1 MTAPGIPA
9 AVVVL
14 PYHWWCRYPIDTQ
27 GRFSYSP
34 FPEKKFDND
43 CLVHMPE
50 CGNRKGI
57 VRTMLEDPRIISVHS
72 YRGGTGKSNITANLA
87 TLMAQRGLRV
97 GVIDTDIQSPGINVL
112 FGMGAMEFGYTLND
126 YLWGKCEI
134 RESAHDVTDNV
145 NRDLAG
151 RLFLI
156 PSSMNPGDIARVLKS
171 GYDVSLLKSGMEEL
185 IEALELDVLLI
196 DTHPGLSEE
205 TLLSVALSDVLIILL
220 RPDQQDYLGTSV
232 TLKVADLLQVPR
244 MCLLLNKVP
253 SCFEPDAVI
262 RKVESSFGKPV
273 LGILPHCDEMMALAS
288 GGIFAEEYP
297 LHAVTATLQNVVET
311 ILV

>member
-1 MTAPGIPA
+1 MLDDP
-9 AVVVL
+9 L
-14 PYHWWCRYPIDTQ
+14 
-27 GRFSYSP
+27 
-34 FPEKKFDND
+34 
-43 CLVHMPE
+43 
-50 CGNRKGI
+50 I
-57 VRTMLEDPRIISVHS
+57 VSVHS

-112 FGMGAMEFGYTLND
+112 FGMSSTDFGHTLND
-126 YLWGKCEI
+126 YLWGKCECK
-134 RESAHDVTDNV
+134 ESAHDVTDNV
-145 NRDLAG
+145 NSNLAG

-185 IEALELDVLLI
+185 IEALDLDMLMI

-205 TLLSVALSDVLIILL
+205 TLLSVALSDVLVILL

-232 TLKVADLLQVPR
+232 TLKVADRLQVPR
-244 MCLLLNKVP
+244 IFLLINKVP

-262 RKVESSFGKPV
+262 RKVEDSFDKPV
-273 LGILPHCDEMMALAS
+273 VGMLPHCDEMMALAS
-288 GGIFAEEYP
+288 GGIFAEKYP
-297 LHAVTATLQNVVET
+297 RHAVTAILQNVVET
-311 ILV
+311 ILA